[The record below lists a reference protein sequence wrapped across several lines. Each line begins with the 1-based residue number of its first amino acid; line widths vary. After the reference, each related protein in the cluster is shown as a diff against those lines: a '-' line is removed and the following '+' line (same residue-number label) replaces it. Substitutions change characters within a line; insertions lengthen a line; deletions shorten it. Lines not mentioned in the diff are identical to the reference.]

1 MTFKEETFEAEIDII
16 IEERIAKYRKKDG
29 ETDDD
34 EITATFNREKETIDG
49 YNGRQLLELI
59 QNADDAQ
66 SDQVLVEL
74 NTQEQTLIIA
84 NKGDNCEPFSVAG
97 IKSLLLANLS
107 PKISN
112 DYIGNKGLGFRS
124 IINWSDKI
132 TINTR
137 NVDIAFSQDIA
148 VEKFKNSDLEKTK
161 LPILAIPEVS
171 EKLQKDW
178 VTRIEIKYKHGFLDD
193 IKEQI
198 KQLNPEILLF
208 LNHLKVIRLIVD
220 NEEEKIDKPK
230 LWEIKSKTGE
240 FPKNLLD
247 NDDIKTKYELKI
259 AFNDELSQPPSEYLF
274 SYFPTN
280 IKISMPFIVH
290 GTFDLDSTRNQL
302 NTTDKNKFILTKL
315 VELIVETAKKLTENE
330 VSYKALEF
338 LNYSHKNEILDK
350 LEFYQKI
357 NSAVAEL
364 EIYPCVDDK
373 YRKKA
378 DIVYNNNFSKFIQDN
393 NFVSDIPCL
402 LKPTEIQQKLLEKLK
417 LDAFNTINHKGI
429 ESVNKKID
437 KNIIRIAFICHL
449 IDNDYKKQ
457 LSLLVDETNVLI
469 SSGDIYTPANLDFLL
484 PDYVHIQFVNKN
496 LYDELSEKI
505 KGDLVE
511 KLKYIVNI
519 KNYNKVEILRKVITS
534 TNKELEA
541 EDADTIDLVQS
552 MLKCL
557 YKNYSD
563 AITISDQ
570 NISLLD
576 KGRQLQKAKNLY
588 LSKTYPSGELTEKLF
603 DQVFTDNDFL
613 ADIDTFSLGD
623 NIQKIEEFFLWLG
636 VNKNTRLDEYRG
648 KYFGSAKTEY
658 NQYDPSKQI
667 YLFEK
672 INNISVEKLV
682 LWCLKSKDIEDEI
695 DKEYQLENIG
705 ARGGRYPIDE
715 IGRSHILYQL
725 GKFKDYLISDNN
737 AINNLVN
744 DKCINYKY
752 QLFTENKIHKA
763 NIDSLLLK
771 LGAVEKLGE
780 LSADKTQA
788 MLRSLPE
795 KDSKGKLA
803 QKIYIEI
810 FKSHKKNIDNNVDLF
825 AKKKGEVA
833 YFSHEEVHY
842 AGRVKLP
849 KEYADTLAI
858 FDYPK
863 KNEATNI
870 TNFFQI
876 KNLSDVQRNISNKEI
891 SDINDEFQKYFTTIK
906 PYVLTYRIE
915 NLNRDEDK
923 RKEAEKINTLD
934 IKLCKKISCKIND
947 KQYELSDYDY
957 LFDDQ
962 CYLIKTPDEA
972 LIDIRQNYDLY
983 TTFGDIIGLVF
994 SWENTDKFKNCIKDN
1009 DVNIERDIKD
1019 HIGSNAINESREL
1032 LGISSDFYNFW
1043 HTIYGLKGKDYTDYN
1058 NNLALISQD
1067 IGFDVKDSEIKYEDL
1082 TNLKNA
1088 EAIISIFEALKIT
1101 IKDFNQ
1107 YAENEIDLSVFHQGK
1122 LRGYFNDNERNFKR
1136 CLHQYCLDNSK
1147 EEKFLTKFRQYHQVP
1162 NINAK
1167 EQLKA
1172 NYQDEL
1178 NEFIKKEFKFEL
1190 KAMDEQDIDLIYTKN
1205 KEELGDFFEDIENIE
1220 SIRSLLY
1227 FEYSVDKVREKVRGL
1242 KREKEEQKASTENQV
1257 KNSST
1262 VKEIRE
1268 AELITIS
1275 ANQTTKY
1282 RSSNQTYSYHQQ
1294 QQQRKKA
1301 GNQAENEVY
1310 HSLVDKYGK
1319 EKVIW
1324 VAETEPNANHDLKY
1338 QDEYDKWWYVEVKTM
1353 SNNKFFISKNEKE
1366 FAEQNQ
1372 DKYQIFLVGDEIKK
1386 ISFANFN
1393 ELPIEATDFVVH
1405 YQLTEG

>member
-1 MTFKEETFEAEIDII
+1 MTFKEETFEAEINII

-29 ETDDD
+29 KTDDD

-84 NKGDNCEPFSVAG
+84 NKGDNCDPFSVEG

-132 TINTR
+132 TINTQ

-198 KQLNPEILLF
+198 KQLNSEILLF

-220 NEEEKIDKPK
+220 NKEKKIDKPK
-230 LWEIKSKTGE
+230 SWNIESKTGE
-240 FPKNLLD
+240 FPKNLLG

-259 AFNDELSQPPSEYLF
+259 AFNDELSHSPSEYLF

-302 NTTDKNKFILTKL
+302 NKTDKNKFILTKL
-315 VELIVETAKKLTENE
+315 VELIIETAKKLTENE

-338 LNYSHKNEILDK
+338 LNYSHENEVLDK
-350 LEFYQKI
+350 LGFYQQIK
-357 NSAVAEL
+357 SAIAEL
-364 EIYPCVDDK
+364 AIYPCVDKK

-378 DIVYNNNFSKFIQDN
+378 GIVYNNNFSKFIQDN
-393 NFVSDIPCL
+393 DFVRDIPCL
-402 LKPTEIQQKLLEKLK
+402 LKPTEIQQKLLEKLE
-417 LDAFNTINHKGI
+417 LNAFNTINHKGI
-429 ESVNKKID
+429 ESVNKRID
-437 KNIIRIAFICHL
+437 KRIDKSIRVAFICHL

-469 SSGDIYTPANLDFLL
+469 SSGDIYTPANLDFSL

-496 LYDELSEKI
+496 LYYELSEKT
-505 KGDLVE
+505 KGDLVDQ
-511 KLKYIVNI
+511 LKDIVNI
-519 KNYNKVEILRKVITS
+519 KQYNKVEILKKVITS

-541 EDADTIDLVQS
+541 EDADVINLVQS

-557 YKNYSD
+557 YKNYDSGK
-563 AITISDQ
+563 SNEFPYLQ
-570 NISLLD
+570 NVQLLN
-576 KGRQLQKAKNLY
+576 QNQTLQNSNKLY
-588 LSKTYPSGELTEKLF
+588 FSKLYPSSELPNALF
-603 DQVFTDNDFL
+603 GDSFYNKDQLL
-613 ADIDTFSLGD
+613 ADIEVFNLEGKKQEIEDFFS
-623 NIQKIEEFFLWLG
+623 KLG
-636 VNKNTRLDEYRG
+636 VKKNTKLLVA
-648 KYFGSAKTEY
+648 YFKKEH
-658 NQYDPSKQI
+658 SKI
-667 YLFEK
+667 DSEK
-672 INNISVEKLV
+672 IIT
-682 LWCLKSKDIEDEI
+682 WCLKSK
-695 DKEYQLENIG
+695 EYKSAEL
-705 ARGGRYPIDE
+705 RGIFND
-715 IGRSHILYQL
+715 H
-725 GKFKDYLISDNN
+725 LISNN
-737 AINNLVN
+737 KKIDRLVN
-744 DKCINYKY
+744 DKTIDYRCDIFKKY
-752 QLFTENKIHKA
+752 EISSAH
-763 NIDSLLLK
+763 IDSLLLDI
-771 LGAVEKLGE
+771 GSVEDFDK
-780 LSADKTQA
+780 LSAEKITNI
-788 MLRSLPE
+788 LYSLPE
-795 KDSKGKLA
+795 KDQLGKLV
-803 QKIYIEI
+803 QKIYKKA
-810 FKSHKKNIDNNVDLF
+810 FKHVKTNRLNEETRLF
-825 AKKKGEVA
+825 AKQGDRKG
-833 YFSHEEVHY
+833 YFPKDKVYY
-842 AGRVKLP
+842 AGLSKLP
-849 KEYADTLAI
+849 KEYIKDKDLAI

-863 KNEATNI
+863 ERNVEGVTNAFEIKDLTKVAVKGIDYKVSDIDNDFQDFLKINKVFILVYRMEGMTGRHNVEAKKLNTLKI
-870 TNFFQI
+870 ELCQKVSCEI
-876 KNLSDVQRNISNKEI
+876 EGEIYNLSN
-891 SDINDEFQKYFTTIK
+891 
-906 PYVLTYRIE
+906 
-915 NLNRDEDK
+915 
-923 RKEAEKINTLD
+923 
-934 IKLCKKISCKIND
+934 
-947 KQYELSDYDY
+947 YDY
-957 LFDDQ
+957 LIDNEK
-962 CYLIKTPDEA
+962 YLIKVPGKSLTE
-972 LIDIRQNYDLY
+972 IRQEYEFC
-983 TTFGDIIGLVF
+983 TVFGDIFGLIF
-994 SWENTDKFKNCIKDN
+994 DLKETEKFKNCIRDKEQY
-1009 DVNIERDIKD
+1009 IERDILEN
-1019 HIGSNAINESREL
+1019 IGRDAVNEAKEL
-1032 LGISSDFYNFW
+1032 LGISSDFDNFW
-1043 HTIYGLKGKDYTDYN
+1043 HTIYRLKGKDYTDYN
-1058 NNLALISQD
+1058 NSLALISQD
-1067 IGFDVKDSEIKYEDL
+1067 IGFDVKDSKIKYEDL

-1107 YAENEIDLSVFHQGK
+1107 YAENEIDLSVFHKEK
-1122 LRGYFNDNERNFKR
+1122 LEIYFNDNECNFKL
-1136 CLHQYCLDNSK
+1136 CLHQYCLENSK
-1147 EEKFLTKFRQYHQVP
+1147 EEKFLTKFRQYQVP
-1162 NINAK
+1162 NIYAK
-1167 EQLKA
+1167 EQLKVD
-1172 NYQDEL
+1172 YQNEL
-1178 NEFIKKEFKFEL
+1178 NEFIKKEFKFKFEL
-1190 KAMDEQDIDLIYTKN
+1190 KAMDGQDIDLIYTKN

-1242 KREKEEQKASTENQV
+1242 ERKKEEQKASTENQV
-1257 KNSST
+1257 KNSSA

-1282 RSSNQTYSYHQQ
+1282 RSSNQMYSYRQQ
-1294 QQQRKKA
+1294 HQQRKEA

-1310 HSLVDKYGK
+1310 RSLVDKYGK

-1353 SNNKFFISKNEKE
+1353 SNSKFFISKNEKE

-1393 ELPIEATDFVVH
+1393 ELPVEATDFVVH

>member
-1 MTFKEETFEAEIDII
+1 MTFKEETFEAEINII

-29 ETDDD
+29 KTDDD

-84 NKGDNCEPFSVAG
+84 NKGDNCDPFSVEG

-132 TINTR
+132 TINTQ

-198 KQLNPEILLF
+198 KQLNSKILLF

-220 NEEEKIDKPK
+220 NKEKKIDKPK
-230 LWEIKSKTGE
+230 SWNIESKTGE
-240 FPKNLLD
+240 FPKNLLG

-259 AFNDELSQPPSEYLF
+259 AFNDELSHSPSEYLF

-302 NTTDKNKFILTKL
+302 NKTDKNKFILTKL
-315 VELIVETAKKLTENE
+315 VELIIETAKKLTENE

-338 LNYSHKNEILDK
+338 LNYSHENEVLDK
-350 LEFYQKI
+350 LGFYQQIK
-357 NSAVAEL
+357 SAIAEL
-364 EIYPCVDDK
+364 AIYPCVDKK

-378 DIVYNNNFSKFIQDN
+378 GIVYNNNFSKFIQDN
-393 NFVSDIPCL
+393 DFVRDIPCL
-402 LKPTEIQQKLLEKLK
+402 LKPTEIQQKLLEKLE
-417 LDAFNTINHKGI
+417 LNAFNTINHKGI
-429 ESVNKKID
+429 ESVNKRID
-437 KNIIRIAFICHL
+437 KRIDKSIRVAFICHL

-469 SSGDIYTPANLDFLL
+469 SSGDIYTPANLDFSL

-505 KGDLVE
+505 EGDLVE

-519 KNYNKVEILRKVITS
+519 KNYNKVEILEKVITS

-541 EDADTIDLVQS
+541 EDADVINLVQS

-557 YKNYSD
+557 YKNYDSGK
-563 AITISDQ
+563 SNEFQYLQ
-570 NISLLD
+570 NVQLLN
-576 KGRQLQKAKNLY
+576 QNQTLQNSNKLY
-588 LSKTYPSGELTEKLF
+588 FSKLYPSSELPNALF
-603 DQVFTDNDFL
+603 GDSFYNKDQLL
-613 ADIDTFSLGD
+613 ADIEVFNLEGEKQEIEDFFS
-623 NIQKIEEFFLWLG
+623 KLG
-636 VNKNTRLDEYRG
+636 VKKNTKLLVA
-648 KYFGSAKTEY
+648 YFKKEH
-658 NQYDPSKQI
+658 SKI
-667 YLFEK
+667 DSEK
-672 INNISVEKLV
+672 IIT
-682 LWCLKSKDIEDEI
+682 WCLKSK
-695 DKEYQLENIG
+695 EYKSAELEGIFN
-705 ARGGRYPIDE
+705 D
-715 IGRSHILYQL
+715 H
-725 GKFKDYLISDNN
+725 LISNNN

-752 QLFTENKIHKA
+752 QLFTENKIHRV

-810 FKSHKKNIDNNVDLF
+810 FKSHKKNIDNNIDLF
-825 AKKKGEVA
+825 AKKRGEVA

-863 KNEATNI
+863 KNEATDI

-962 CYLIKTPDEA
+962 CYLIKIPGEA

-994 SWENTDKFKNCIKDN
+994 SLENTDKFKNCIKDN

-1043 HTIYGLKGKDYTDYN
+1043 HTIYRLKGKDYADYN
-1058 NNLALISQD
+1058 DLAPISQD

-1162 NINAK
+1162 NVNAK
-1167 EQLKA
+1167 EQLKV

-1178 NEFIKKEFKFEL
+1178 NEFIKKEFKFKFEL
-1190 KAMDEQDIDLIYTKN
+1190 KAMDGQDIDLIYTKN

-1242 KREKEEQKASTENQV
+1242 ERKKEEQKASTENQV
-1257 KNSST
+1257 KNSSA

-1282 RSSNQTYSYHQQ
+1282 RSSNQMYSYRQQ
-1294 QQQRKKA
+1294 HQQRKEA

-1310 HSLVDKYGK
+1310 RSLVDKYGK

-1353 SNNKFFISKNEKE
+1353 SNSKFFISKNEKE

-1393 ELPIEATDFVVH
+1393 ELPVEATDFVVH